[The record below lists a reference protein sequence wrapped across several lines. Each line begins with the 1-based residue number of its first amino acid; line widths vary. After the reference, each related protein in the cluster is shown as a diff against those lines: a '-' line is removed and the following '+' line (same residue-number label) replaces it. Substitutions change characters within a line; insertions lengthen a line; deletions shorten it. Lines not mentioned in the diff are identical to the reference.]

1 MFKAGI
7 MVSLKP
13 SDPENASKKGS
24 ALQQF
29 RARQKREG
37 MARVELQV
45 RREDAVLMRHIA
57 RDLADPD
64 RSVAT
69 RQALLACINRNAPA
83 SLKEHLLLPAI
94 GELALVRSADTGRA
108 VDL

>member
-1 MFKAGI
+1 
-7 MVSLKP
+7 MVSLK
-13 SDPENASKKGS
+13 SFDPGNPTKKGS

-29 RARQKREG
+29 RARLKRGG
-37 MARVELQV
+37 MARVEVQV

-57 RDLADPD
+57 RDLTDPD
-64 RSVAT
+64 RAVAT

-94 GELALVRSADTGRA
+94 GELDLVRSADTGRA

>member
-1 MFKAGI
+1 

-13 SDPENASKKGS
+13 SDSNNAPKKDS

-57 RDLADPD
+57 RDLTDPD

-83 SLKEHLLLPAI
+83 SLKDHLLLPAI
-94 GELALVRSADTGRA
+94 GELDLVRSADTGRA